1 MVSPEQ
7 QWTNKAIEQA
17 RAPMLSAGHYR
28 LRLAASD
35 DDLQKICALRFAVF
49 NLELNEGLSASFLTG
64 EDRDEFDAHCDHL
77 MVEDARSGAIVGTYR
92 LQDRRMA
99 TQGAGFYSANEY
111 NLEQLGETILNSAI
125 ELGRACIDIEH
136 RNTRVL
142 FLLWKGLAHYMTER
156 GHRFFFGCCSLT
168 STDPAEGQALFK
180 RLQDQGACDPN
191 VQVAVRPAYHCD
203 DLAWP
208 ESRALPRVPKLMRLY
223 LSYGAK
229 IVSGPAM
236 DREFST
242 IDYLA
247 LFDIHSLSEQ
257 ARRMFLDG

>member
-7 QWTNKAIEQA
+7 QWIKNDIEHSHQ
-17 RAPMLSAGHYR
+17 PLLSAGHYR
-28 LRLAASD
+28 LSLAASA
-35 DDLQKICALRFAVF
+35 DDLRRICALRFAVF
-49 NLELNEGLSASFLTG
+49 NLELDEGLSSSYETG

-77 MVEDARSGAIVGTYR
+77 MVEDARTGAIVGTYR

-99 TQGAGFYSANEY
+99 ANGAGFYSANEY
-111 NLEQLGETILNSAI
+111 ELEQLGDTILDSAI

-142 FLLWKGLAHYMTER
+142 FLLWKGMARYMTER

-168 STDPAEGQALFK
+168 STDPAEGQALFR
-180 RLQDQGACDPN
+180 RLREQGACDPD
-191 VQVAVRPAYHCD
+191 VHVAVRPAYHCEEK
-203 DLAWP
+203 AWP
-208 ESRALPRVPKLMRLY
+208 EARALPRVPKLMRLY

-229 IVSGPAM
+229 IVSGPAL

-247 LFDIHSLSEQ
+247 LFDIHSLSDQ